1 MGLLPR
7 WNFKCFAFLV
17 FLVFLTEMFSR
28 LLMIERKPIFHFPPR
43 INIVKHIPST
53 TQPPE
58 EVKMLKEL
66 IAWPE
71 PKGTPSFNSSTSPQN
86 CDYRILKPRA
96 NYFVGETLE
105 LLLTAR
111 DHRKRPKIYGGDFF
125 QAKLHSPRLKAGV
138 TGSVKD
144 HQNGTYTV
152 TFLMLWP
159 GDTEVSIHLIYSS
172 EAIQIL
178 KRLRE
183 TRPDKVYFLGYFQTT
198 GKQEIT
204 ECNMCK
210 LNGSLCEF
218 IDPGTGEK
226 WYCMK
231 PKELPCSSWVHH
243 SKGGMRIVTSKEDD
257 DFLDS
262 KMTYQELPGRI
273 PAIHVLAGN
282 SSQGEPR
289 VPLCTPGLPIPNPSG
304 FYYNDVWMSRVCST
318 KMFPEPSN
326 ITKCLSGKVVYMF
339 GDSTLRQWWE
349 YLESFVPSL
358 KRIDLHVPLKTGP
371 LLATDPENNYLIQW
385 RAHGT
390 PLRMDKSMVADL
402 HYMANDIDRIG
413 GGPHTVIVFTIGVH
427 FTFLPVDMYIRR
439 IQIICRAVVA
449 LLQRSPQTTV
459 IIKSANT
466 GRKRVD
472 ANDWLSLQLDIILRR
487 MFSGLTVAIVD
498 TWQMTSCHYLP
509 DNIHPERIII
519 QNEIDILLSFICPR

>member
-282 SSQGEPR
+282 SSQA
-289 VPLCTPGLPIPNPSG
+289 
-304 FYYNDVWMSRVCST
+304 
-318 KMFPEPSN
+318 
-326 ITKCLSGKVVYMF
+326 
-339 GDSTLRQWWE
+339 
-349 YLESFVPSL
+349 L